1 MYTLIV
7 DDRELIVKL
16 MLNIMGRLDPGGTH
30 LGANNPDD
38 ALRLAKASPLDV
50 AFLDHGSG
58 YVADQPEARSVRKKQ
73 KLVKTQRLLLLFS
86 RFSG

>member
-38 ALRLAKASPLDV
+38 ALRLAKGIYFTVPARIS
-50 AFLDHGSG
+50 SR
-58 YVADQPEARSVRKKQ
+58 YV
-73 KLVKTQRLLLLFS
+73 L
-86 RFSG
+86 

>member
-30 LGANNPDD
+30 LGANNPNM
-38 ALRLAKASPLDV
+38 SP
-50 AFLDHGSG
+50 
-58 YVADQPEARSVRKKQ
+58 
-73 KLVKTQRLLLLFS
+73 
-86 RFSG
+86 

>member
-30 LGANNPDD
+30 LEIGRAH
-38 ALRLAKASPLDV
+38 V
-50 AFLDHGSG
+50 
-58 YVADQPEARSVRKKQ
+58 
-73 KLVKTQRLLLLFS
+73 
-86 RFSG
+86 